1 MSFVYL
7 SEKAEPN
14 QYGQIQAEER
24 ISDENTCDIL
34 AMTIGAGAE
43 TTSSTLQ
50 TFFKVMALHPEAVQR
65 AQNGSKAVLSPPIQL
80 LTRSRARW
88 CSRNFPFAGLGG

>member
-1 MSFVYL
+1 MSFACL
-7 SEKAEPN
+7 PRKAKAD
-14 QYGQIQAEER
+14 QFDQIQAEER

-65 AQNGSKAVLSPPIQL
+65 AQNGSNAVLSPLIQL
-80 LTRSRARW
+80 LIRSRAGC
-88 CSRNFPFAGLGG
+88 CSRNFPFA